1 MYLFFTIFSVYLFV
15 LCPSI
20 YVGDSALLTAA
31 SFSLG
36 TAHPPAYPLY
46 VLLGKL
52 ITFLPFG
59 SIGFKLNLI
68 SSLFGA
74 LAACVVFRCVLYM
87 TENRYAAWASGLFL
101 AVVPLFWGE
110 SSKAEVYTLNAFIC
124 SVILFATL
132 KMIREDG
139 SFYRQSFF
147 LAFLIGLGMANHHTA
162 PLMGLAAIPVFLA
175 RWREL
180 RFRWLF
186 FMIIFFAA
194 GLSVNLLIYIRS
206 RVAVTSGIEFLY
218 SFGGTFDTLMF
229 TFLRKTYETGTAASL
244 TSATT
249 SFFANFI
256 KANLNV
262 LKLIILPNMH
272 YASLPVV
279 FIGLFKIF
287 KERRFFIYTVSLLF
301 FWITFLGV
309 VASAGSAA
317 KEDID
322 VISVY
327 FIQVFL
333 IISVVF
339 GAGIAFILEKV
350 SLRWQGS
357 FLPGFISCAAVALPL
372 SLAPQAYGVAHSNQ
386 HALAYTFARDMLSVL
401 PVNSMIIHYD
411 DNPSFT
417 SYYMQAAERFRDDVM
432 TIYIGGK
439 NDVYG
444 MGSAPAW
451 KYRMLHPDF
460 FATHKMDFGYLDRE
474 FASKGKLFT
483 SDPRKM
489 SKAMTDHYSLK
500 MWPLTATLYP
510 RGFVPNESITED
522 LFLGAYDFLDYDTIR
537 SLPHLDDFFAV
548 ELVNHYALTSI
559 IYGDIMNRNGYAEA
573 GRKAIEE
580 SMSLA
585 DPKKFLGTY
594 IKYLL
599 DNNREAYAFDFLG
612 ALEKSPDEYLNATAH
627 ILEYKLLSA
636 VGRNEDAEKKYDYL
650 RKNNLMAIGKPG
662 S

>member
-1 MYLFFTIFSVYLFV
+1 MYIFFAIFSVYLFV

-52 ITFLPFG
+52 LTFLPFG
-59 SIGFKLNLI
+59 SIGFKLNLM

-74 LAACVVFRCVLYM
+74 LTSYVVFRCVLYM

-110 SSKAEVYTLNAFIC
+110 SSKAEVYSLNAGIC
-124 SVILFATL
+124 SVILFITL
-132 KMIREDG
+132 KILRDDG
-139 SFYRQSFF
+139 SFYRQSYFI
-147 LAFLIGLGMANHHTA
+147 AFLIGLGMANHHTA

-175 RWREL
+175 RWKEL

-186 FMIIFFAA
+186 FTVIFFAA
-194 GLSVNLLIYIRS
+194 GISVNLLIYIRS

-218 SFGGTFDTLMF
+218 SFGGTFNSLMF
-229 TFLRKTYETGTAASL
+229 TFLRKTYETDTVASL

-249 SFFANFI
+249 SIFTNFLN
-256 KANLNV
+256 ANLDV
-262 LKLIILPNMH
+262 VKLIILPNMH
-272 YASLPVV
+272 YASIPFI
-279 FIGLFKIF
+279 FIGLFKLF
-287 KERRFFIYTVSLLF
+287 KERRVFIYVIFLLL
-301 FWITFLGV
+301 FWITFLGIMTL
-309 VASAGSAA
+309 SGNPSE
-317 KEDID
+317 EDIA
-322 VISVY
+322 VVSVY
-327 FIQVFL
+327 FIPVFL
-333 IISVVF
+333 IISVIL
-339 GAGIAFILEKV
+339 GAGIAFMLEKV
-350 SLRWQGS
+350 NRHAQGS
-357 FLPGFISCAAVALPL
+357 FLPRFVSFAAVALPL

-386 HALAYTFARDMLSVL
+386 HTLAYTFARDMLLVL

-417 SYYMQAAERFRDDVM
+417 SFYMQAAERFRDDVM

-439 NDVYG
+439 NDEYG

-451 KYRMLHPDF
+451 KYRVMHPDF
-460 FATHKMDFGYLDRE
+460 YATHKMDFGYLDRE
-474 FASKGKLFT
+474 FALKGKLFT

-489 SKAMTDHYSLK
+489 SKAMTDHYAFTMK
-500 MWPLTATLYP
+500 PLTVALYP
-510 RGFVPNESITED
+510 RGFAPTESITDD
-522 LFLGAYDFLDYDTIR
+522 LFLKAYDFLDYDTIKR
-537 SLPHLDDFFAV
+537 LPYLYDFFAV
-548 ELVNHYALTSI
+548 ELVNHYALTHL
-559 IYGDIMNRNGYAEA
+559 IYGDIMERNGYNES
-573 GRKAIEE
+573 GNKAIEE
-580 SMSLA
+580 SVILA

-599 DNNREAYAFDFLG
+599 DNNREAYALNFLR
-612 ALEKSPDEYLNATAH
+612 ALEENPDKYLNATAH

-636 VGRNEDAEKKYDYL
+636 AGRNEDAERKYGYI
-650 RKNNLMAIGKPG
+650 KENNLMAIRKSG